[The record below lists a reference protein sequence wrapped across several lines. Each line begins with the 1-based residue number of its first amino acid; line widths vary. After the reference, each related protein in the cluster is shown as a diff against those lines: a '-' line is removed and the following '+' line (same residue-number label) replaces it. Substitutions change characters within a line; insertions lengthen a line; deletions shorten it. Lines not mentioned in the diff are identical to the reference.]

1 MTQFN
6 KLFVVYDPTREEQP
20 ALQRAARIARESTA
34 SLCVFTCI
42 YSDTAKLAEPAA
54 EVARLI
60 EEQREM
66 LAQAVAPLCA
76 EGLDVSVEVE
86 WDKDWYHAVVRAS
99 TKLAADL
106 VLKSSFK
113 HSAGKRLLNRT
124 SDWTIM
130 RECLCPVLLVK
141 DRAPREVPKVL
152 AAIDITAK
160 RESYERLNE
169 KVIEVAKAI
178 LNRHRAEVHVVNA
191 FSDFKGV
198 PDRAELIRISGLESD
213 RIHIKMGEPEKVIV
227 GQAKAIDAS
236 LVVVGN
242 SARSGVSAV
251 LHGNTVEKMLDKLE
265 CDVLSLS

>member
-6 KLFVVYDPTREEQP
+6 KLFVVYDPTREHQP
-20 ALQRAARIARESTA
+20 ALQRAVDIARENLA
-34 SLCVFTCI
+34 SLCVFACI
-42 YSDTAKLAEPAA
+42 YSDTAKSAEPAT

-60 EEQREM
+60 EVQREI
-66 LAQAVAPLCA
+66 LDQAVAPLSA

-86 WDKDWYHAVVRAS
+86 WDKDWYHSVVRAS
-99 TKLAADL
+99 TKWAADM

-113 HSAGKRLLNRT
+113 HSTGKRLLNRT
-124 SDWTIM
+124 SDWAIM

-141 DRAPREVPKVL
+141 DRAPREVTAVL
-152 AAIDITAK
+152 AAVDINAK
-160 RESYERLNE
+160 RESYERLNQ
-169 KVIEVAKAI
+169 KVIEVAKR
-178 LNRHRAEVHVVNA
+178 LLDSDRAEVHVVNA

-198 PDRAELIRISGLESD
+198 PDRAELIRNSGIASD
-213 RIHIKMGEPEKVIV
+213 RVHIKMGEPEKVIV
-227 GQAKAIDAS
+227 AQAKAIDAS

>member
-20 ALQRAARIARESTA
+20 ALQRAARIARESSA
-34 SLCVFTCI
+34 SLCVFACI

-60 EEQREM
+60 KEQHEV
-66 LAQAVAPLCA
+66 LTQAVAPLSI

-86 WDKDWYHAVVRAS
+86 WDKDWYQCVVRAS
-99 TKLAADL
+99 TKMAADL

-113 HSAGKRLLNRT
+113 HSTGKRLLNRT
-124 SDWTIM
+124 SDWAIM
-130 RECLCPVLLVK
+130 RESLCPVLLVK
-141 DRAPREVPKVL
+141 SRSPREAPRVL
-152 AAIDITAK
+152 AAIDINAK
-160 RESYERLNE
+160 RESYERLNQ
-169 KVIEVAKAI
+169 KVIEVAKGI
-178 LNRHRAEVHVVNA
+178 LDRHQAEVHVVNA

-213 RIHIKMGEPEKVIV
+213 RIHIKMGDPEKVIV
-227 GQAKAIDAS
+227 AQAKVIGAS

-265 CDVLSLS
+265 CDVLALS

>member
-20 ALQRAARIARESTA
+20 ALQRAAGIARKNSA
-34 SLCVFTCI
+34 KLYVFTCI
-42 YSDTAKLAEPAA
+42 YSDTAKCDEPAA

-60 EEQREM
+60 EEKREM
-66 LAQAVAPLCA
+66 LAKIVEPLST
-76 EGLDVSVEVE
+76 EGLAVNVEVE
-86 WDKDWYHAVVRAS
+86 WDKDWYHAVVRAA
-99 TKLAADL
+99 TKLGADL

-113 HSAGKRLLNRT
+113 HSAGKRLLNRS

-141 DRAPREVPKVL
+141 DRTLREAPRVL
-152 AAIDITAK
+152 AAVDINAK
-160 RESYERLNE
+160 KKSYERLNH
-169 KVIEVAKAI
+169 KVIDVAKQI
-178 LNRHRAEVHVVNA
+178 LDRHSAEVHVVNA
-191 FSDFKGV
+191 FSDFKDI
-198 PDRAELIRISGLESD
+198 PARSELIRSSGIESS
-213 RIHIKMGEPEKVIV
+213 RVHIKMGDPEKVIV
-227 GQAKAIDAS
+227 AQAKAIDAS

-265 CDVLSLS
+265 CDVLALS

>member
-20 ALQRAARIARESTA
+20 ALQRAAAIARESSA
-34 SLCVFTCI
+34 SLCVFACI
-42 YSDTAKLAEPAA
+42 YSDTTKLAEPAV

-60 EEQREM
+60 KEQHEL
-66 LAQAVAPLCA
+66 LAAVAAPFST
-76 EGLDVSVEVE
+76 EGLEVSVEVE
-86 WDKDWYHAVVRAS
+86 WDKDWYRSVVRAS
-99 TKLAADL
+99 TKMAADL

-113 HSAGKRLLNRT
+113 HSTGKRLLNRT
-124 SDWTIM
+124 SDWAIM

-141 DRAPREVPKVL
+141 DRSPREVPRVL
-152 AAIDITAK
+152 AAIDINAK
-160 RESYERLNE
+160 KESYERLNQ
-169 KVIEVAKAI
+169 KVIEVAKQI
-178 LNRHRAEVHVVNA
+178 LESHRAEVHVVNA

-198 PDRAELIRISGLESD
+198 PDRAKLIRSSGIESE

-227 GQAKAIDAS
+227 AQAKAIDAS